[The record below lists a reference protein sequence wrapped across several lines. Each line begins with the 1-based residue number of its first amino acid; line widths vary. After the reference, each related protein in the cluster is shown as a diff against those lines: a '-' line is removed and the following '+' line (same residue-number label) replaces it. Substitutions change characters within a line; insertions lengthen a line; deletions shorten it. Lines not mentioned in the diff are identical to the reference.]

1 MDNKLTIFDVS
12 GPFREPREP
21 IFSYDYSV
29 QRATWATPVWIRVK
43 VSISDELDVLRE
55 RLLGPVAGSPG
66 QQLVIGKVLSRTIA
80 DWKVQIAEAEGMLL
94 ERRDVMLAPF
104 VGPLVHLFHK
114 LEVLFE
120 QEKATLREE
129 VRKRVGL

>member
-1 MDNKLTIFDVS
+1 MDDKLTIFDVS

-29 QRATWATPVWIRVK
+29 QRQAWATPVGIRVK
-43 VSISDELDVLRE
+43 VSIPEELDVLRE
-55 RLLGPVAGSPG
+55 RLQGAVAGSPG
-66 QQLVIGKVLSRTIA
+66 QQMVIGKVLSRTIA
-80 DWKVQIAEAEGMLL
+80 DWKVQIAEAEGLLL

-104 VGPLVHLFHK
+104 VGPLAHLFQK

>member
-29 QRATWATPVWIRVK
+29 QRQAWATPVGIRVK
-43 VSISDELDVLRE
+43 VSIPDELDVLRE
-55 RLLGPVAGSPG
+55 RLLGVVAGSPG
-66 QQLVIGKVLSRTIA
+66 QQMVIGKVLSRTIA

-104 VGPLVHLFHK
+104 VGPLVHLFPK

-120 QEKATLREE
+120 QDKATLREE